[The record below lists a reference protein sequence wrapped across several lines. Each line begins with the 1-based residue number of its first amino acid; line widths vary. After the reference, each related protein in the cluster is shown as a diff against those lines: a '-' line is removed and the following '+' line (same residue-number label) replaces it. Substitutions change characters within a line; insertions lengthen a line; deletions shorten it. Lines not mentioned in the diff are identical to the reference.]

1 MPTESV
7 SSLEETPLLSR
18 LGLSVEEI
26 AALRR
31 QGFVSREQRRGR
43 TLFKLRFRMP
53 PDGRQHVRYLGVN
66 PAVAE
71 AVRRELAQMQRVR
84 RLDLELGKL
93 RRKIAEELRDRWKSA
108 APQFKRMGYQFH
120 GRTIRQVRVAE

>member
-1 MPTESV
+1 MQTESI
-7 SSLEETPLLSR
+7 SILEKTPLLIG

-53 PDGRQHVRYLGVN
+53 SERGQHVRYLGGD

-71 AVRRELAQMQRVR
+71 AVRRELGQIQRVR
-84 RLDLELGKL
+84 KMDLKLGKL
-93 RRKIAEELRDRWKSA
+93 RRKIAESLRCRWSSA
-108 APQFKRMGYQFH
+108 APQFKLLGYRFH
-120 GRTIRQVRVAE
+120 GRTLRRVHVAE

>member
-1 MPTESV
+1 MQTESI
-7 SSLEETPLLSR
+7 SRMEETPLLSR

-31 QGFVSREQRRGR
+31 QGFVSRDQRRGR

-53 PDGRQHVRYLGVN
+53 SDGRQYVRYLGGD

-71 AVRRELAQMQRVR
+71 AVRQELAQIQRVR

-93 RRKIAEELRDRWKSA
+93 RRKIAESLRCRWKCA
-108 APQFKRMGYQFH
+108 APQFKPLGCHFH
-120 GRTIRQVRVAE
+120 GRTIRQVHVVE